1 MEAAEEFAGAGDAEA
16 VGQQQ
21 RIVVVE
27 VVERGVELAITFE
40 LRRVAFVDAGQIESA
55 GFVEQPRLAGQ
66 PLGAAAERPGPLVSF
81 AGKPYFYSP
90 YIIRFYGFRFQGYS
104 S

>member
-55 GFVEQPRLAGQ
+55 GFVEQPRLAGRS
-66 PLGAAAERPGPLVSF
+66 ARAVCDRSENAVAEKRGM
-81 AGKPYFYSP
+81 
-90 YIIRFYGFRFQGYS
+90 
-104 S
+104 

>member
-40 LRRVAFVDAGQIESA
+40 LRRVEHAI
-55 GFVEQPRLAGQ
+55 
-66 PLGAAAERPGPLVSF
+66 
-81 AGKPYFYSP
+81 
-90 YIIRFYGFRFQGYS
+90 
-104 S
+104 

>member
-55 GFVEQPRLAGQ
+55 GFVGQPRLAGQ
-66 PLGAAAERPGPLVSF
+66 PLGASTGGATAAGRSAADAGRGSSPLREAAPPPVRT
-81 AGKPYFYSP
+81 G
-90 YIIRFYGFRFQGYS
+90 
-104 S
+104 

>member
-40 LRRVAFVDAGQIESA
+40 LRRVAFVDAGQIESDSSSSPVWPA
-55 GFVEQPRLAGQ
+55 SRSARAVCDRSENAV
-66 PLGAAAERPGPLVSF
+66 AEKRGM
-81 AGKPYFYSP
+81 
-90 YIIRFYGFRFQGYS
+90 
-104 S
+104 